1 MARKPLMAG
10 NWKMNLDHLEAVSFI
25 NSLGMAL
32 EDRDFDYSTEVAVIP
47 PFTDIRS
54 VQTTIDGDKLKIVY
68 GAQDVAVYESGAYTG
83 EVSALMLKKLGCTYV
98 LVGHSERREYHNE
111 SDELVGR
118 KAQAVYA
125 QDMTPI
131 ICCGE
136 VLEVRQKG
144 EHVDHVVSQLR
155 GALAGFTGDQVKTLV
170 IAYEPVWA
178 IGTGEV
184 ATPADAEEVCGAIR
198 ELIATLYDRD
208 TADQIRILYGGSVNS
223 GNVKELMAQP
233 NIDGGLVGGASL
245 KADEFAKIADFKNL

>member
-1 MARKPLMAG
+1 MTRKPLMAG
-10 NWKMNLDHLEAVSFI
+10 NWKMNLDHLEAVQLI
-25 NSLGMAL
+25 NQLGMAL
-32 EDRDFDYSTEVAVIP
+32 EDRHFDYSTEVVVIP

-54 VQTTIDGDKLKIVY
+54 VQTTIDGDRLKIEY

-83 EVSALMLKKLGCTYV
+83 EVSALMLKKLGCKYV
-98 LVGHSERREYHNE
+98 LTGHSERREYHNE

-118 KAQAVYA
+118 KAQAVVA
-125 QDMTPI
+125 QGMTPI

-136 VLEVRQKG
+136 VLEIRKEG
-144 EHVDHVVSQLR
+144 KHVDHVVSQLR
-155 GALAGFTGDQVKTLV
+155 GALAGFTGDQVADLV

-184 ATPADAEEVCGAIR
+184 ATPADAEEVCKAIR
-198 ELIATLYDRD
+198 ELIADLYDQD
-208 TADQIRILYGGSVNS
+208 VADKIRILYGGSVNS

-245 KADEFAKIADFKNL
+245 KAEEFAKIADYQNL